1 MKPVICL
8 SILLFIPTISVDS
21 SKCRVLVLEGGGDRG
36 AYHAG
41 AFRQF
46 VNALPAEEVAYD
58 VITGIS
64 AGGLNAGALSLFK
77 QGDEKNASHFL
88 DNIWNNIA

>member
-1 MKPVICL
+1 MKFDLYLPLLLWLTLDSFCL
-8 SILLFIPTISVDS
+8 DP

-36 AYHAG
+36 AYHSG
-41 AFRQF
+41 AFHQF
-46 VNALPAEEVAYD
+46 VHSLPPDEVAYD

-77 QGDEKNASHFL
+77 
-88 DNIWNNIA
+88 

>member
-1 MKPVICL
+1 MKLVVCL
-8 SILLFIPTISVDS
+8 SILLIIPTLCLDS
-21 SKCRVLVLEGGGDRG
+21 KKCRVLVLEAGGDRG

-46 VNALPAEEVAYD
+46 VNSLPADEVAYD

-64 AGGLNAGALSLFK
+64 AGGLNAGAIALF
-77 QGDEKNASHFL
+77 
-88 DNIWNNIA
+88 